1 MTAVHHAIFAYYDI
15 FGIIYINKSSNLCS
29 RTHSTLLKTH
39 GGYHA
44 DNMIICSELHFNLFQ
59 IP

>member
-1 MTAVHHAIFAYYDI
+1 MPAVHHAIFAYYDI
-15 FGIIYINKSSNLCS
+15 FGIIYINKSTNLC
-29 RTHSTLLKTH
+29 RCIHSAMIKNH

-44 DNMIICSELHFNLFQ
+44 DNRIICSEFHFNLFQ

>member
-1 MTAVHHAIFAYYDI
+1 MTAVHHALVAYYDI
-15 FGIIYINKSSNLCS
+15 FGIICINKSCYVCS
-29 RTHSTLLKTH
+29 RTHSALIKTH

>member
-1 MTAVHHAIFAYYDI
+1 LIK
-15 FGIIYINKSSNLCS
+15 N
-29 RTHSTLLKTH
+29 H

-59 IP
+59 VPKNW

>member
-1 MTAVHHAIFAYYDI
+1 MTAVHHALFAYYAI
-15 FGIIYINKSSNLCS
+15 FGIIYINKSTSLRSCI
-29 RTHSTLLKTH
+29 HSAFIKNY

-59 IP
+59 VP